1 MAGVTQP
8 PGEPQGGVLER
19 MDKRAFARMETRTHE
34 FLSQWAP
41 MVTEFGNRA
50 PGLDAMMAADLVGFE
65 YRNLLEEALKVTR
78 SLEEFSRFAAGDALL
93 IVLARIRS
101 FGFLGGLAREEAE
114 QGLLLRYMNAP
125 VFDEEEEP
133 NEEGKG
139 EPYRVGFLTARAL
152 AQAFLEWRAL
162 AWRAVAEGALPEREE
177 EGAPSG
183 VQEAT
188 QDNKPGFVRR
198 AAWLAEQIQ
207 RRKLS
212 QNWFEERRGGPDK
225 KTIRKILRGEPVSPK
240 TLRTLAEALGVSPD
254 DIPHD

>member
-1 MAGVTQP
+1 MVGVTQP

-19 MDKRAFARMETRTHE
+19 IDKRAFARMEARTHE

-65 YRNLLEEALKVTR
+65 YRSLLEEALRVAQ
-78 SLEEFSRFAAGDALL
+78 SLEEFSRFAASDALL
-93 IVLARIRS
+93 VVLARIRS
-101 FGFLGGLAREEAE
+101 FGFLGELAREEAE
-114 QGLLLRYMNAP
+114 QGLLLRYMDAP
-125 VFDEEEEP
+125 LEEP
-133 NEEGKG
+133 DEANEDKERK
-139 EPYRVGFLTARAL
+139 PYYVGLATARAL
-152 AQAFLEWRAL
+152 GQAWLECRAL
-162 AWRAVAEGALPEREE
+162 AWRAVAEGALLEREE
-177 EGAPSG
+177 EGTPSG
-183 VQEAT
+183 AQEAT
-188 QDNKPGFVRR
+188 QGNKPGFVRR

-240 TLRTLAEALGVSPD
+240 TLQTLADALGVRPEE
-254 DIPHD
+254 IPHD